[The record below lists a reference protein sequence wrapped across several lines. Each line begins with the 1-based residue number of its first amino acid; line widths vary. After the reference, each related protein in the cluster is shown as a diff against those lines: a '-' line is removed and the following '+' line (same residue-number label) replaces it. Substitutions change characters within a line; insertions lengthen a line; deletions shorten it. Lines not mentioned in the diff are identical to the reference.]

1 MSEILSCGDNSCMF
15 RFAVPQG
22 GMGTNGGC
30 RCFEVSTREELQGL
44 RRKVAHAI
52 NYARTEQAGF
62 KLGAD
67 LTWTKVTAELLR
79 SKNLREATD
88 AIMALRPK
96 ANAGTK

>member
-1 MSEILSCGDNSCMF
+1 MSESLICGDNSCMF
-15 RFAVPQG
+15 RFAAPQG

-62 KLGAD
+62 NAGVD
-67 LTWTKVTAELLR
+67 VTWTKVTAILLR
-79 SKNLREATD
+79 SKTLREATD
-88 AIMALRPK
+88 AVMALRPK
-96 ANAGTK
+96 TNTETK